1 MSAGHGGHGGHEGGS
16 GSGKWIGLLIAL
28 IALSLAFAENF
39 GNDAR
44 TRALAANIEASNL
57 WNFFQAKT
65 VRQTVMRAHADE
77 MEVVAGGLPD
87 GAVKDAA
94 TKKIGDWRATSQRYE
109 TEPETNE
116 GRRELVARAKD
127 SEAKRDAF
135 FAKHEKMELAAGLL
149 QIAIVLA
156 SASIITSLM
165 ALAWVSGALGI
176 LGTFVWFAAMKFPA
190 FDLLGLIGL
199 SH

>member
-1 MSAGHGGHGGHEGGS
+1 MSGGHGGHGGHEGG
-16 GSGKWIGLLIAL
+16 GEHKWVGLLIAL

-65 VRQTVMRAHADE
+65 IRQTVMRAHADE
-77 MEVVAGGLPD
+77 MEVVLGGLSD
-87 GAVKDAA
+87 GSVKDAA
-94 TKKIGDWRATSQRYE
+94 TKKVSDWRATAQRYE

-127 SEAKRDAF
+127 SEAKRDSYF
-135 FAKHEKMELAAGLL
+135 KKHEKMELAAGLL

-156 SASIITSLM
+156 SASIIASLVS
-165 ALAWVSGALGI
+165 LAWVSGGLGL
-176 LGTFVWFAAMKFPA
+176 LGTFVWIAALKFPA
-190 FDLLGLIGL
+190 FDLAALIGL